1 MKRLAL
7 MISFLVLLSLAC
19 SLVSNIDQDQ
29 ASPTL
34 EDVPTLSEDG
44 PAPAASKPEG
54 ESQKRC
60 GDGVCDGPENKENCP
75 DDCTP
80 PQEESE
86 QPGLGAMEEH
96 WVTNPTTGAELYVH
110 ITYPQGEGG
119 EPFPALV
126 VVPGGIGAGNKFR
139 LPGAMAEALA
149 NAGIAAVT
157 FDPDGRGQSGGE
169 EDYNGHAQQDG
180 LAAVIEF
187 AATLAKIDP
196 QRIGLAS
203 FSYGITMA
211 SGTLARY
218 PDLPVLF
225 LMDWEGP
232 ADRFDTTVECSNS
245 TRIDFNP
252 CDDDAYWAQRE
263 ALVFISDVR
272 VPYQRL
278 QSEKD
283 HVQPDVSH
291 AINMINNAVGGEAP
305 WVRLNDLTPN
315 KTYDPDAPPTM
326 IPDSMDKGLDL
337 MAVQYAQELFALH
350 EVP

>member
-1 MKRLAL
+1 MKRFAL
-7 MISFLVLLSLAC
+7 IISLFVLLSLAC
-19 SLVSNIDQDQ
+19 SLGGIIDRSQE
-29 ASPTL
+29 S
-34 EDVPTLSEDG
+34 
-44 PAPAASKPEG
+44 PAAEVAEENAAPSSPDDKPVLSD
-54 ESQKRC
+54 SQRRC

-75 DDCTP
+75 DDCNP
-80 PQEESE
+80 PQGESE
-86 QPGLGAMEEH
+86 QPGSGAVSEH

-110 ITYPQGEGG
+110 ITYPGDEEAG
-119 EPFPALV
+119 PFPALV
-126 VVPGGIGAGNKFR
+126 VVPGGIGAGNNFR
-139 LPGAMAEALA
+139 TPGAMAEALA
-149 NAGIAAVT
+149 EVGIVAVT
-157 FDPDGRGQSGGE
+157 FDPDGRGQSEGA

-180 LAAVIEF
+180 LAAVIEY
-187 AATLAKIDP
+187 AATLSRVDP

-211 SGTLARY
+211 SGTLARH

-252 CDDDAYWAQRE
+252 CDDDPYWGQRE

-291 AINMINNAVGGEAP
+291 AINMVNIAVNGGAP
-305 WVRLNDLTPN
+305 WVRLNDLPPDQ
-315 KTYDPDAPPTM
+315 TYDPENPPAM
-326 IPDSMDKGLDL
+326 IPDTMDRGLDL
-337 MAVQYAQELFALH
+337 LAVQYAQELFALH
-350 EVP
+350 RAP

>member
-1 MKRLAL
+1 M
-7 MISFLVLLSLAC
+7 LSIAC
-19 SLVSNIDQDQ
+19 SLVTNVEQAQVSPTSEDAPILPDDKS
-29 ASPTL
+29 ASP
-34 EDVPTLSEDG
+34 E
-44 PAPAASKPEG
+44 PEG

-60 GDGVCDGPENKENCP
+60 GDGVCDGPENKETCP
-75 DDCTP
+75 DDCDQPTG
-80 PQEESE
+80 ESE
-86 QPGLGAMEEH
+86 APASGANEEH

-110 ITYPQGEGG
+110 ITYPNGEGHY
-119 EPFPALV
+119 PALV
-126 VVPGGIGAGNKFR
+126 LVPGGVGSGNKFR
-139 LPGAMAEALA
+139 LPGAMSEALA
-149 NAGIAAVT
+149 DVGIVAVS

-187 AATLAKIDP
+187 AAALPMVDP

-218 PDLPVLF
+218 PDLPIAF

-232 ADRFDTTVECSNS
+232 ADRFDTTVECSNG

-252 CDDDAYWAQRE
+252 CDDDAYWVQSE
-263 ALVFISDVR
+263 ALEFISDVK

-283 HVQPDVSH
+283 HVQPDLSH
-291 AINMINNAVGGEAP
+291 AINMINNAVQGGVP

-315 KTYDPDAPPTM
+315 ESYDPDAPPAM
-326 IPDSMDKGLDL
+326 IPDSMDKGLDIL
-337 MAVQYAQELFALH
+337 AIQYAHELFSLH
-350 EVP
+350 SNP

>member
-1 MKRLAL
+1 MKRFAL
-7 MISFLVLLSLAC
+7 IISFLVLLSMAC
-19 SLVSNIDQDQ
+19 SLINFFDQDQ
-29 ASPTL
+29 ESLNT
-34 EDVPTLSEDG
+34 E
-44 PAPAASKPEG
+44 AAQPLPEEPPQQG
-54 ESQKRC
+54 QSQRRC
-60 GDGVCDGPENKENCP
+60 GDGVCDGPENKETCP
-75 DDCTP
+75 DDCSQP
-80 PQEESE
+80 RAESE
-86 QPGLGAMEEH
+86 QPGQGAVEEH
-96 WVTNPTTGAELYVH
+96 WVMNPTTGVELYVH
-110 ITYPQGEGG
+110 ITYPTGEG
-119 EPFPALV
+119 PFPALV

-149 NAGIAAVT
+149 DAGIVAVT

-187 AATLAKIDP
+187 ATALVKIDP

-218 PDLPVLF
+218 PELPIMF

-232 ADRFDTTVECSNS
+232 ADRFDTTVECSNG

-263 ALVFISDVR
+263 ALTFISNVR
-272 VPYQRL
+272 VAYQRL

-291 AINMINNAVGGEAP
+291 AINMINNAVNGEAP
-305 WVRLNDLTPN
+305 WARLNDLRPN
-315 KTYDPDAPPTM
+315 ETYDLDAPPAL
-326 IPDSMDKGLDL
+326 IPDEMDKGLDL
-337 MAVQYAQELFALH
+337 LAVQYALELFTLH
-350 EVP
+350 GIP

>member
-7 MISFLVLLSLAC
+7 IISFLVLLSIAC
-19 SLVSNIDQDQ
+19 SLVNNIEQ
-29 ASPTL
+29 AQVNPSL
-34 EDVPTLSEDG
+34 EDVPILPEDK
-44 PAPAASKPEG
+44 PAPPEPEG
-54 ESQKRC
+54 ESEKRC
-60 GDGVCDGPENKENCP
+60 GDGVCDGPENEQSCP
-75 DDCTP
+75 DDCTQ
-80 PQEESE
+80 PQDESE
-86 QPGLGAMEEH
+86 GPGSGAVEEH

-110 ITYPQGEGG
+110 ITFPNGDGPYPT
-119 EPFPALV
+119 LV

-139 LPGAMAEALA
+139 LPGGMADALA
-149 NAGIAAVT
+149 EVGIVTVT
-157 FDPDGRGQSGGE
+157 FDPDGRGQSEGE

-187 AATLAKIDP
+187 TATLSQVDP
-196 QRIGLAS
+196 QQIGLAS

-218 PDLPVLF
+218 PDLPILF
-225 LMDWEGP
+225 LLDWEGP

-252 CDDDAYWAQRE
+252 CDDDLYWVQRE
-263 ALVFISDVR
+263 ALVFILDVSI
-272 VPYQRL
+272 PYQRL

-291 AINMINNAVGGEAP
+291 AINMVNNAVEGGAP

-315 KTYDPDAPPTM
+315 ESYDPSDPPTM
-326 IPDSMDKGLDL
+326 IPDSLDRGLDL
-337 MAVQYAQELFALH
+337 LAVQYAQELFSLH
-350 EVP
+350 STP